1 MRRHGTLGTVSDL
14 GVHDHGCWLYRGDA
28 ELRHAV
34 VEYLTDGR
42 RLGQR
47 LFYVGGKPEAGL
59 RADID
64 GLEAVE
70 PLLRDGGLRV
80 APIPA
85 LYRPGEPIDPED
97 QLAIFADATEEALA
111 DGYTGLRVAAEVTTL
126 VTEPETWSAHTR
138 WESLADR
145 YMASHPLSALCLY
158 DRDAIPERA
167 LSDLA
172 AVHPAAHAPAAM
184 VPFRVYSDP
193 DALMLE
199 GEVDYFSTEALRRVL
214 AAAPRNGSQTVLD
227 LSRLE
232 FIDHHGL
239 LALADHARSFDS
251 GSGGMAIRGAPFWVK
266 RLCQL
271 IDIEL

>member
-1 MRRHGTLGTVSDL
+1 MRRHGTLGTASDL
-14 GVHDHGCWLYRGDA
+14 GINDHCCWLYRGEV
-28 ELRHAV
+28 ELRAALV
-34 VEYLTDGR
+34 DYLGDGR

-47 LFYVGGKPEAGL
+47 LVYVGGKPESGL
-59 RADID
+59 RADLD
-64 GLEAVE
+64 GLENAE
-70 PLLRDGGLRV
+70 ALERDGGLRIL
-80 APIPA
+80 PIPD
-85 LYRPGEPIDPED
+85 LYRPGEPIDPEG
-97 QLAIFADATEEALA
+97 QLATYAEATEEALA

-126 VTEPETWSAHTR
+126 VAEPDTWAAHTR

-167 LSDLA
+167 LADLA
-172 AVHPAAHAPAAM
+172 SVHPAAHAPKTMA
-184 VPFRVYSDP
+184 PFRVYSHP

-214 AAAPRNGSQTVLD
+214 TAAPKDGSQTVLD
-227 LSRLE
+227 LSRVE

-239 LALADHARSFDS
+239 LALADHARSFDD
-251 GSGGMAIRGAPFWVK
+251 GSEGMAIRGAPFWVK

-271 IDIEL
+271 IDVEL